1 MTLRRSHFHDD
12 WVALEGATYG
22 TPEGPISQWVLVFA
36 AIETRSRFVAGARL
50 AVDPQPDGSVVFWSP
65 RTRTG
70 PHDQVRVFSLELHF
84 LRHDFLR
91 LSHEIQNEKATIPA
105 R

>member
-1 MTLRRSHFHDD
+1 MNLRRSRLHDD
-12 WVALEGATYG
+12 WVALDGATYG
-22 TPEGPISQWVLVFA
+22 TPEGPIDQWVQVFA
-36 AIETRSRFVAGARL
+36 AIETRSRFFAGSRL

-70 PHDQVRVFSLELHF
+70 PDDQVRVFALEIHF
-84 LRHDFLR
+84 LRPDFLR
-91 LSHEIQNEKATIPA
+91 LSHEIQTEKATIPA